1 MNFTE
6 HCIECIKEEVKE
18 AAKAKKAEDRLEGV
32 HVILDYRHEGFIF
45 FEVDDYN
52 MQVDYDKMI
61 FFSEK
66 EARKLFMR
74 CFYSNKR
81 FVDACRFI
89 AKHKGRIF

>member
-1 MNFTE
+1 MNFSE

-18 AAKAKKAEDRLEGV
+18 AKKAKKAEDRLDSV
-32 HVILDYRHEGFIF
+32 HVMIDYRHEGFIF
-45 FEVDDYN
+45 FETDDYDI
-52 MQVDYDKMI
+52 QVDYAKQV
-61 FFSEK
+61 FFSER